1 MNSNKRAQ
9 KVFGVTGWKNSGK
22 TSLVVNLITN
32 LSARGLRVSTLK
44 HAHHHFDI
52 DKPGTDS
59 HKHREA
65 GAREVLIASGNRWAL
80 MHEIIEEQEATMDDL
95 LNQMTDVDLVII
107 EGYKLGDHPKLQV
120 IREANNTDALPESSS
135 NLVAL
140 VSDADLNAADYGC
153 EGPVFDLN
161 DVESVAN
168 FIVDYCDLQ
177 SATQSVL

>member
-1 MNSNKRAQ
+1 MNSEHRTQ
-9 KVFGVTGWKNSGK
+9 KVFGITGWKNSGK
-22 TSLVVNLITN
+22 TSLVVNLIES
-32 LSARGLRVSTLK
+32 LSQRGLRVSTLK

-80 MHEIIEEQEATMDDL
+80 MHEIIDEQEASMNDL
-95 LNQMTDVDLVII
+95 LERMSPVDLVII
-107 EGYKLGDHPKLQV
+107 EGYKLGTHPKLQV

-140 VSDADLNAADYGC
+140 VSDAKLKAQDYGC
-153 EGPVFDLN
+153 DGPVFDLN
-161 DVESVAN
+161 DVETVAQ
-168 FIVDYCDLQ
+168 FIIDYCDLP
-177 SATQSVL
+177 ATVRE